1 MPVYVFNTFNDPSAF
16 ARGVTDAV
24 GVNDTDQ
31 IVGFFQGFVN
41 GVSGV
46 YGYLE
51 SGGTYT
57 TLDDP
62 SATLGTQAFGINNS
76 GQIVG
81 ALRDASGTHG
91 FLPIQAA
98 SFHLLTLMI
107 PRPPAAPLHPAS
119 TTAGQI
125 VGYYSDATRHPRLP
139 PKRRHVHH
147 ARRSLGHRRHLC
159 TRHQRLG
166 PDRRILQRRQRH
178 PRVPL
183 QQRRHLHHPRRSL
196 GHLRHL
202 CVRHQ
207 RCGPDRRALR

>member
-62 SATLGTQAFGINNS
+62 LATLGTQAFGINNS

-81 ALRDASGTHG
+81 AYANASGTHG
-91 FLPIQAA
+91 FLFDPSRGI
-98 SFHLLTLMI
+98 F
-107 PRPPAAPLHPAS
+107 PPTSPSMTRWPQGLKAPLHPAS
-119 TTAGQI
+119 MLLARSSATIRTPVSVTTASG
-125 VGYYSDATRHPRLP
+125 
-139 PKRRHVHH
+139 
-147 ARRSLGHRRHLC
+147 
-159 TRHQRLG
+159 
-166 PDRRILQRRQRH
+166 
-178 PRVPL
+178 
-183 QQRRHLHHPRRSL
+183 
-196 GHLRHL
+196 
-202 CVRHQ
+202 
-207 RCGPDRRALR
+207 